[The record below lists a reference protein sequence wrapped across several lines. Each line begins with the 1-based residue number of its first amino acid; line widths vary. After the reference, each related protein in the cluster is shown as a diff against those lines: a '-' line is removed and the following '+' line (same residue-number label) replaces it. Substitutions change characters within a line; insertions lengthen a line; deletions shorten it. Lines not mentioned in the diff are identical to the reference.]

1 MTGNG
6 TLQILFFLIV
16 LILLVK
22 PLGLY
27 MAHVFNGAYSSPTSV
42 TGRCENFFYRIC
54 RIDPNAEM
62 DWKVYLMALLLFN
75 FVGAIF
81 LYVILRL
88 QIHFP
93 FNPQHFDSTTPDLSF
108 NIATSFTTNTDWQAY
123 GGESTLSY
131 WVQMFGL
138 TVQNFMSPA
147 VGIALLMAFI
157 RGLSRRETSQ
167 LGNFWVDIV
176 RSVIYIFLPLALILS
191 IILMSQGVIQNFKPY
206 QTATLTQ
213 STEYNKP
220 RLDTNGQAVLDLSGN
235 PITDTQTRTQQV
247 LPMGPVA
254 SQVAIKQ
261 LGTNGGGFFNTNSA
275 HPYEN
280 PTPLSNFFEMLA
292 ILLIPAALCY
302 TFGFLVGDTRQ
313 GWAILIAMLIIFV
326 PLAFTTTHI
335 EQKGNAA
342 LTQLDIDQ
350 KYHVIGA
357 PGGNMEGKE
366 TRFGITDSTLWTV
379 SATGT
384 ANGSVNSMLDSY
396 MPISG
401 LIPLWLIQ
409 LGEIIFGGIGN
420 GLVGML
426 IFVILTVF
434 VAGLMVGRS
443 PEYLG
448 KKIEPFE
455 IKMTS
460 FVVLVLPLTI
470 LILTAF
476 AASNKIGLN
485 SVANPGA
492 HGFTELLYTFSS
504 MTQNNGSSLAGL
516 NANLPFYNIFG
527 GLAMLLGRFW
537 MAIPILAIAGSLVR
551 KKTVPT
557 SIGTL
562 PTDGLLFII
571 LLVFVVLVVGALTFL
586 PALAL
591 GPIVEQ
597 LILKDLY
604 VN

>member
-6 TLQILFFLIV
+6 TLQIVFYLIV
-16 LILLVK
+16 LVLLVK

-27 MAHVFNGAYSSPTSV
+27 MGRVFTGVYSTAGSF
-42 TGRCENFFYRIC
+42 TGRCENFIYRVC
-54 RIDPNAEM
+54 CIDPKAEM
-62 DWKVYLMALLLFN
+62 NWKVYLAALLVFN
-75 FVGAIF
+75 FVGALF
-81 LYVILRL
+81 LYFILRL
-88 QIHFP
+88 QSFFP
-93 FNPQHFDSTTPDLSF
+93 LNPQHFVSTEPDLSF
-108 NIATSFTTNTDWQAY
+108 NIATSFTTNTNWQAY

-131 WVQMFGL
+131 WTQMFGL
-138 TVQNFMSPA
+138 SVQNFLSPA
-147 VGIALLMAFI
+147 TGIALLLALI
-157 RGLSRRETSQ
+157 RGLARRETSS
-167 LGNFWVDIV
+167 LGNFWVDAV
-176 RSVIYIFLPLALILS
+176 RSVIYVLLPLSLLLS
-191 IILMSQGVIQNFKPY
+191 VILMSQGVIQNFKPY
-206 QTATLTQ
+206 QAAVLTQ
-213 STEYNKP
+213 AVDYNNP
-220 RLDTNGQAVLDLSGN
+220 RVDENGQAVIDLSGN
-235 PITDTQTRTQQV
+235 QATDSKTLTQQI

-254 SQVAIKQ
+254 SQVAIEE
-261 LGTNGGGFFNTNSA
+261 LGTNGGGYFNTNAA
-275 HPYEN
+275 HPYQN
-280 PTPLSNFFEMLA
+280 PTPFSNFFEMLA

-302 TFGFLVGDTRQ
+302 TFGFMVGDTRQ

-326 PLAFTTTHI
+326 PLVFATTYTA
-335 EQKGNAA
+335 QSGNPA
-342 LTQLDIDQ
+342 LTQLGVDQ
-350 KYHVIGA
+350 KYSAAGA

-366 TRFGITDSTLWTV
+366 TRLGITNSTLWTV
-379 SATGT
+379 AATAS

-396 MPISG
+396 LPLSG

-409 LGEIIFGGIGN
+409 VGEVIFGGVGN
-420 GLVGML
+420 GLAGML

-455 IKMTS
+455 MKMTS
-460 FVVLVLPLTI
+460 FVVLIIPLTI

-476 AASNKIGLN
+476 AASNKIGIN

-492 HGFTELLYTFSS
+492 HGFTELLYAFSS
-504 MTQNNGSSLAGL
+504 MTENNGSSLAGL
-516 NANLPFYNIFG
+516 NANLPFYNIWG

-537 MAIPILAIAGSLVR
+537 MAIPVLAIAGSLVC
-551 KKTVPT
+551 KKSVP
-557 SIGTL
+557 SSLGTL
-562 PTDGLLFII
+562 PTDSLLFII